1 LVFEKIF
8 DCLKKEG
15 FILYFRMSAF
25 ARPVSTLIPEPQHL
39 ARTGSV
45 KPPAGGALATGRATF
60 MPAKATIDPSLF
72 EGQNDDSSLEGGA
85 HNLGTTI
92 LAVSFADGVVLA
104 ADTRTSTGTIV
115 VNRAA
120 NKLTKLTDNVYCC
133 RSGSAADTQAM
144 AEIVSR
150 HMRQYSVDANRP
162 IVPTKA
168 VASLFHRLCY
178 NYKNQISA
186 GILVAGWDEINGG
199 TVYNIPSGGA
209 MVQAP
214 YAMGGSGS
222 IFLYSFMDQHYKQ
235 GLAKEQCLNLL
246 RTAVSH
252 AMARDGSSG
261 GMMRTIV
268 ITRDGTEHATIPWRA
283 IPYCLEKDP
292 QFGQLLKQNP
302 PVGPSAKD
310 EENQTTSGNQ
320 N

>member
-1 LVFEKIF
+1 LV
-8 DCLKKEG
+8 
-15 FILYFRMSAF
+15 
-25 ARPVSTLIPEPQHL
+25 PEPQHL
-39 ARTGSV
+39 ARTGCI
-45 KPPAGGALATGRATF
+45 KPSAGGALAASRSVFA
-60 MPAKATIDPSLF
+60 PAKALIDPQLF
-72 EGQNDDSSLEGGA
+72 DGHNDDGNLEGGA

-92 LAVSFADGVVLA
+92 MAVSFDGGVVLA
-104 ADTRTSTGTIV
+104 ADTRTSTGSIV

-144 AEIVSR
+144 AELVSR
-150 HMRQYSVDANRP
+150 YMRQYAVDTNTP

-168 VASLFHRLCY
+168 VANLFHRMCY

-186 GILVAGWDEINGG
+186 GILVGGWDEINGG
-199 TVYNIPSGGA
+199 TVYSIPSGGA

-222 IFLYSFMDQHYKQ
+222 IFLYSFMDEHYKQ
-235 GLAKEQCLNLL
+235 GLSKDQCLNLL
-246 RTAVSH
+246 RAAVSH

-268 ITRDGTEHATIPWRA
+268 IDRTGTEHNTVPWKS

-292 QFGQLLKQNP
+292 QFGPLLKQNP
-302 PVGPSAKD
+302 PLGPSAKD
-310 EENQTTSGNQ
+310 EENQTQTIKY
-320 N
+320 